1 MSSEKLEELKEERE
15 EKTDTSVKFSRDIE
29 SDWTIKNDKPTF
41 GMKEHA
47 SIDVE
52 SGLVLSSVISKAG
65 VLFES
70 LTGSFSMTIISL
82 TAS

>member
-29 SDWTIKNDKPTF
+29 SDRTIKNDKPAF

-52 SGLVLSSVISKAG
+52 SGLVLSSVISKA
-65 VLFES
+65 S
-70 LTGSFSMTIISL
+70 
-82 TAS
+82 